1 MNNKRSGFRGFGVYL
16 ILVLAVIAI
25 WYWLDG
31 NNVTNTY
38 TRQQFETALAEGKV
52 TQVNVVPNR
61 EVPTGSV
68 NITFSDSSTQVMLV
82 SDVAEI
88 EQYMRDAGFKTYT
101 VQNPPEESWL
111 LTLLP
116 YLIIF
121 AAMFIFFMIMTN
133 QAAANSGGGSK
144 MMNFGKSRARRMSD
158 DPAKRVK
165 FSDVAGLQEEK
176 EELEEIVDFLR
187 APKKYTQLG
196 ARIPK
201 GVLLVGPPGTG
212 KTLLAKAIAG
222 EAGVPFFSI
231 SGSDFVEMFVGVG
244 ASRVRD
250 LFEEAKKNAPCII
263 FIDEIVAVGRQR
275 GAGLGGGHDEREQ
288 TLNQMLVEM
297 DGFEGNEGI
306 IVIAATNRPDVLDP
320 ALLRPGRFDRQVVVG
335 LPDVR
340 GREQILKV
348 HMRRVPLAPDIDAAI
363 IARGTPGFSGADL
376 ANLVNEAALFAAR
389 GNKRVVS
396 MVEFEKAK
404 DKIMMG
410 AERRSMVMTE
420 AQKESTAYHEAG
432 HAIIGRLVPEHDPV
446 HKVTI
451 IPRGRALGVTFFL
464 PEGDAISASRQKL
477 ESQISTLY
485 GGRLAEEIIYGPE
498 HVSTGASNDIKVAT
512 NLARNMVTQWG
523 FSEKLGPLLYAEEEG
538 EVFLG
543 RSVAKAKHMSD
554 ETARII
560 DQEVKALIERNYN
573 RARQLLTDNM
583 DILHAMKDALMKYE
597 TIDAPQIDD
606 LMARRD
612 VRPPAGWE
620 EPGASNNS
628 GDNGSPKAPR
638 PVDEPRTPNP
648 GNTMSEQLGDK

>member
-1 MNNKRSGFRGFGVYL
+1 MAKNL
-16 ILVLAVIAI
+16 ILWLVIAVVLMSLFQSFGPGDSNSRKVDYSTFI
-25 WYWLDG
+25 
-31 NNVTNTY
+31 T
-38 TRQQFETALAEGKV
+38 ELAQD
-52 TQVNVVPNR
+52 QVR
-61 EVPTGSV
+61 EVRISNRDLNVSKKDGSKYTTYLPMQD
-68 NITFSDSSTQVMLV
+68 NQLLNTMLNKN
-82 SDVAEI
+82 VAVVGE
-88 EQYMRDAGFKTYT
+88 
-101 VQNPPEESWL
+101 PPEEPGILTTIFISWFPML
-111 LTLLP
+111 L
-116 YLIIF
+116 LIGVW
-121 AAMFIFFMIMTN
+121 IFFMRQM
-133 QAAANSGGGSK
+133 QGGGGKGAMS
-144 MMNFGKSRARRMSD
+144 FGKSKARMLTED
-158 DPAKRVK
+158 QIKTTFA
-165 FSDVAGLQEEK
+165 DVAGCDEAK
-176 EELEEIVDFLR
+176 EEVGELVEYLR
-187 APKKYTQLG
+187 EPSRFQKLG
-196 ARIPK
+196 GKIPK
-201 GVLLVGPPGTG
+201 GILMVGPPGTG

-222 EAGVPFFSI
+222 EAKVPFFTI

-250 LFEEAKKNAPCII
+250 MFEQAKKAAPCII
-263 FIDEIVAVGRQR
+263 FIDEIDAVGRQR

-348 HMRRVPLAPDIDAAI
+348 HMRRVPLSPDVEPSVL
-363 IARGTPGFSGADL
+363 ARGTPGFSGADL

-389 GNKRVVS
+389 GNKRVVT

-420 AQKESTAYHEAG
+420 EQKASTAYHEAG

-464 PEGDAISASRQKL
+464 PEGDQISASRQKL

-498 HVSTGASNDIKVAT
+498 NVSTGASNDIKVAT
-512 NLARNMVTQWG
+512 NIARNMVTQWG
-523 FSEKLGPLLYAEEEG
+523 FSEKLGPLLYADEDG

-543 RSVAKAKHMSD
+543 RSVSKAQHMSD
-554 ETARII
+554 ETARTI
-560 DQEVKALIERNYN
+560 DEEIRGLIERNYK
-573 RARQLLTDNM
+573 RARQILMDNL
-583 DILHAMKDALMKYE
+583 DILHTMKDALMKYE

-606 LMARRD
+606 LMNRVP
-612 VRPPAGWE
+612 VREPAGWE
-620 EPGASNNS
+620 
-628 GDNGSPKAPR
+628 GDKPKADTR
-638 PVDEPRTPNP
+638 PPESSNQVPVQEAPESSDDNNAAP
-648 GNTMSEQLGDK
+648 SEDDNKQP